1 MRLFILIL
9 FLAALAVVLSTK
21 KGPTTHDSGQPNDAI
36 RPD

>member
-9 FLAALAVVLSTK
+9 FLAVLAVVLSTK
-21 KGPTTHDSGQPNDAI
+21 KGPTTHDAGQPNDHT